1 MLFFKASIFVLF
13 LSSCAYLEVIGQ
25 KQTDPSSLKDKASFS
40 YNDVSGQ
47 YKLNK
52 QFGQNKSGEFILKKE
67 LRASASPKYL
77 ERFLSITTKKKFG
90 KRTEYLFPKVSESI
104 FWFDQKKHKSLIKI
118 NGSHVEVVSSVDRTV
133 YKKEKILME
142 NGRLHCFFSQ
152 LIECAA
158 TTNFLGISAQKKL
171 GSMSLNIIWD
181 GYPFFNE
188 QYLNQTNSIIQRARI
203 SYMSELNGLIK
214 YQLEVD
220 DQVLFYFIDSNF
232 KTKKFYW
239 VSKGISQVHES
250 L

>member
-1 MLFFKASIFVLF
+1 MPLVKTIIFGFLF
-13 LSSCAYLEVIGQ
+13 SSCAYFDAITQ
-25 KQTDPSSLKDKASFS
+25 KRIKPSSLKDRSSFS
-40 YNDVSGQ
+40 YNDISGQ

-67 LRASASPKYL
+67 LRSPSSTNYL
-77 ERFLSITTKKKFG
+77 ERFVSITTKKKFG
-90 KRTEYLFPKVSESI
+90 KKTDYLFPKISESI
-104 FWFDQKKHKSLIKI
+104 FWYDQKKHKSLIKI
-118 NGSHVEVVSSVDRTV
+118 NGSQVEVVSSIDRSI
-133 YKKEKILME
+133 YKKEKALME

-152 LIECAA
+152 LVECTA
-158 TTNFLGISAQKKL
+158 TTNFFGISSQKKL
-171 GSMSLNIIWD
+171 GSMNFNIIWD

-188 QYLNQTNSIIQRARI
+188 QYLNQEKSVIQRARI
-203 SYMSELNGLIK
+203 SYMSEADGLIK

-220 DQVLFYFIDSNF
+220 GQVLFYFLDKDF